1 MTDIWRSFV
10 AQRIAWANGWS
21 ILFHEAT
28 VWQERNPHDLM
39 RDFEDELPG
48 YLHNA
53 DIGRELAALTI
64 QPGLENIPAGLR
76 LCYRR
81 LCEMKLIDTKELPL
95 LEAWLADIRREAH
108 T

>member
-28 VWQERNPHDLM
+28 AWQERNPHDLM
-39 RDFEDELPG
+39 RDFGDELPG
-48 YLHNA
+48 YLHNTH
-53 DIGRELAALTI
+53 IVRELAALTI

-76 LCYRR
+76 LCYGQ
-81 LCEMKLIDTKELPL
+81 LCDMKLIDSKELPL
-95 LEAWLADIRREAH
+95 LEAWLADIRREAR